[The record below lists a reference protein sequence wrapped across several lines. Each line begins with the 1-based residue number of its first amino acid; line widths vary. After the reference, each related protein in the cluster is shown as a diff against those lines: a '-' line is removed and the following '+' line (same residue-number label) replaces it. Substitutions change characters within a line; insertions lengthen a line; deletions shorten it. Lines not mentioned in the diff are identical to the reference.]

1 MKKAKEYASKQ
12 ELEKE
17 LGNRKEKLNF
27 NNKELLD
34 DLYET
39 EKERIELEKE
49 STEVKSETS
58 ANLSTMYDITRDPT
72 KEPE

>member
-1 MKKAKEYASKQ
+1 MSPDKIRRTNTCRPLSNTLKKAKEYASKQ

-49 STEVKSETS
+49 STAFE
-58 ANLSTMYDITRDPT
+58 M
-72 KEPE
+72 